1 MAREDGL
8 AASERAL
15 GRACMEC
22 DIECDRAEAVQQNY
36 LARVHDL

>member
-8 AASERAL
+8 VASKHAL

-22 DIECDRAEAVQQNY
+22 DGKCDRAEAV
-36 LARVHDL
+36 L